1 MDRLFGLD
9 SVSSH
14 DSGLELLMTIYN
26 PAELTVVTSILEG
39 ADIPFLAKDR
49 GAGGT
54 MKIIAGYSV
63 FGTDIFVRADMLDD
77 AVALFAESEF
87 ENAEDAEND

>member
-14 DSGLELLMTIYN
+14 DEGLELLMTVFD
-26 PAELTVVTSILEG
+26 PAELAVVTSILDG
-39 ADIPFLAKDR
+39 AEIPYLAKDR

-63 FGTDIFVRADMLDD
+63 FGTDIFVRADQLED
-77 AVALFAESEF
+77 AVALFAEAEF
-87 ENAEDAEND
+87 VYDEDESDD

>member
-9 SVSSH
+9 NVSSH
-14 DSGLELLMTIYN
+14 DEGLELLMTVFD
-26 PAELTVVTSILEG
+26 PAELAVVTSILDG
-39 ADIPFLAKDR
+39 AEIPYLAKDR

-63 FGTDIFVRADMLDD
+63 FGTDIFVRADQLDD
-77 AVALFAESEF
+77 AVALFTEAEFVYEEEES
-87 ENAEDAEND
+87 DD